1 LQDDTTSTCSSNP
14 VGRLEAKFVYGY
26 RDGDRV
32 FYVSTMNDKRCP
44 MKVPD
49 ELKDAWDPH

>member
-1 LQDDTTSTCSSNP
+1 
-14 VGRLEAKFVYGY
+14 
-26 RDGDRV
+26 
-32 FYVSTMNDKRCP
+32 MNDKRCP